1 MMPAVSQNISGNWI
15 TRIKKSFNPLILK
28 HKKILSN
35 ISEKSS
41 LQFTN
46 IHIAAS
52 NAAAKA
58 MTGDTD
64 STRGDF
70 LWDFSFTAEGCFMH
84 TPSWYLSRHGACFM
98 QTPSWYLSRH
108 GANFMQTPSWYLS
121 RHVAILIEALVWV
134 KKEASK
140 KAFREKCDTLE
151 SKCVHVLEISVNN
164 DVKNWR

>member
-1 MMPAVSQNISGNWI
+1 MMPAVSQNISGKWI
-15 TRIKKSFNPLILK
+15 TRIKISFNPLIFK

-35 ISEKSS
+35 SSEKSS
-41 LQFTN
+41 SQFTN
-46 IHIAAS
+46 IHIAAL

-70 LWDFSFTAEGCFMH
+70 FVRFFFSCRRLLHADTVMIFV
-84 TPSWYLSRHGACFM
+84 SWCGYINRVLA
-98 QTPSWYLSRH
+98 W
-108 GANFMQTPSWYLS
+108 
-121 RHVAILIEALVWV
+121 I

-140 KAFREKCDTLE
+140 KAFREKRDTLE

>member
-1 MMPAVSQNISGNWI
+1 MMPAVSQNISGKWI
-15 TRIKKSFNPLILK
+15 TRIKKSFNPLIIK

-35 ISEKSS
+35 SSEKSS
-41 LQFTN
+41 SQFTN
-46 IHIAAS
+46 IHIAAL

-70 LWDFSFTAEGCFMH
+70 FVRFFFSWRRLLHADTVMIFV
-84 TPSWYLSRHGACFM
+84 SWCGYINRVLA
-98 QTPSWYLSRH
+98 
-108 GANFMQTPSWYLS
+108 
-121 RHVAILIEALVWV
+121 WV

-151 SKCVHVLEISVNN
+151 S
-164 DVKNWR
+164 

>member
-58 MTGDTD
+58 MTGDSD

-70 LWDFSFTAEGCFMH
+70 LWDFSFTAEGCFMQ
-84 TPSWYLSRHGACFM
+84 TPSWYLSRHGAC
-98 QTPSWYLSRH
+98 
-108 GANFMQTPSWYLS
+108 FMQTPSWYLS

-151 SKCVHVLEISVNN
+151 SKCVHVLERSVNN

>member
-1 MMPAVSQNISGNWI
+1 MMPAVSQNISGNWT

-70 LWDFSFTAEGCFMH
+70 LWDFSFTAEGCFM
-84 TPSWYLSRHGACFM
+84 
-98 QTPSWYLSRH
+98 QTPSWYLSRD
-108 GANFMQTPSWYLS
+108 
-121 RHVAILIEALVWV
+121 VAILIEALVWV
-134 KKEASK
+134 KKEASR